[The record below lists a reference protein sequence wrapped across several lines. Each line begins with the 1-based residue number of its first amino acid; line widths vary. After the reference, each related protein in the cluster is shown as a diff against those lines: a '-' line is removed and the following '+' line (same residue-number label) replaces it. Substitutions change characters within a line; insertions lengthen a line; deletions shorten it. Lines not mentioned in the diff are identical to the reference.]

1 MEGWFLEVGAV
12 DPETFVL
19 AGTKDARYFKH
30 FASWWPRRE
39 DENVL
44 LLCFEHMKADH
55 EGTIRQIAEFAG
67 IALDDELLAITLEH
81 SSLAFMQ
88 AHKDRFDDAML
99 RARSE
104 EEVLPPGSDSA
115 KVRAGQ
121 VGEFEFS
128 EEVKRRF
135 ESLWTEHLLPVTG
148 YQAYDDLIADLKP

>member
-1 MEGWFLEVGAV
+1 MLR
-12 DPETFVL
+12 T
-19 AGTKDARYFKH
+19 
-30 FASWWPRRE
+30 
-39 DENVL
+39 
-44 LLCFEHMKADH
+44 H
-55 EGTIRQIAEFAG
+55 EGRSRGNDSTNRAVCG
-67 IALDDELLAITLEH
+67 YALDDELLAITLEH

-135 ESLWTEHLLPVTG
+135 ESLGLSICCLRWVPSL
-148 YQAYDDLIADLKP
+148 